1 MMIWK
6 SSINQLRSVQKFI
19 FISTEF
25 SVKSYFMKIQALCLV
40 LSALILMGAAGRDIT
55 GDERA
60 SLEEQ
65 TSALRKKILVLE
77 HEQDFLL
84 FQKAMYN
91 TDSKYLIMDFTSRK
105 GQLRYKNRV
114 LMDFRFKM
122 SGKYSSQ
129 RPQPGMVVLTKK
141 KERKNGLNTLAFGK
155 SFIMQGKRTAVS
167 AEESGISAIS
177 LQKKD
182 LLSVYYAVEEG
193 ALAYVI
199 R

>member
-1 MMIWK
+1 M
-6 SSINQLRSVQKFI
+6 
-19 FISTEF
+19 
-25 SVKSYFMKIQALCLV
+25 KSYFMKIQALCLV
-40 LSALILMGAAGRDIT
+40 LSALILMGAAGRNIT

-65 TSALRKKILVLE
+65 TSALRKKILILE

-122 SGKYSSQ
+122 SGKY
-129 RPQPGMVVLTKK
+129 
-141 KERKNGLNTLAFGK
+141 
-155 SFIMQGKRTAVS
+155 
-167 AEESGISAIS
+167 
-177 LQKKD
+177 
-182 LLSVYYAVEEG
+182 
-193 ALAYVI
+193 
-199 R
+199 